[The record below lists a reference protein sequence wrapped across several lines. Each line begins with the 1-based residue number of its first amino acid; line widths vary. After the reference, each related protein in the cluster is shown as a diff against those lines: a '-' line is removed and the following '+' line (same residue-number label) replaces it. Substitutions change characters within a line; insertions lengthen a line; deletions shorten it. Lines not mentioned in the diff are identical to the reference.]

1 MDGLARRAPGF
12 ALVLRAGV
20 TAWMQACRSVASPV
34 RSASPSDAAMHAL
47 PGGVR
52 AEVTVLLAEMALA
65 AATEV
70 AR

>member
-1 MDGLARRAPGF
+1 MDGRARRVPGF

-20 TAWMQACRSVASPV
+20 TAWMQACRTVASPV
-34 RSASPSDAAMHAL
+34 RCASPSDAPMPAL

-65 AATEV
+65 AAV

>member
-1 MDGLARRAPGF
+1 MP
-12 ALVLRAGV
+12 
-20 TAWMQACRSVASPV
+20 
-34 RSASPSDAAMHAL
+34 AL

-65 AATEV
+65 AATAV